1 VFGDVPFKLMN
12 GAHRFLLTMSGGRLG
27 WQAFGM
33 PVLELT
39 TVGRKTGRPHTV
51 LLTSPVQEQST
62 LVVVASRGGTD
73 SSPAWLLNLQANPQ
87 VEVALQ
93 GGSRMPMRARIATAE
108 ERSRLWPLVV
118 ARYRN
123 YGTYQ
128 TRTQRQIPLVVLD
141 PAD

>member
-1 VFGDVPFKLMN
+1 VLGDVPFKLMN

-27 WQAFGM
+27 WQVFGM

-39 TVGRKTGRPHTV
+39 TVGRKTGRPHNV
-51 LLTSPVQEQST
+51 LLTSPVQEGRA
-62 LVVVASRGGTD
+62 LIVVASRGGTD
-73 SSPAWLLNLQANPQ
+73 RSPAWLLNLRANPG

-93 GGSRMPMRARIATAE
+93 GRPRRPMRARIATAD

-128 TRTQRQIPLVVLD
+128 IRTQRQIPLVLLE